1 MATDFTHFSGV
12 DIVALCFLGILSDNQ
27 FAFTANINLLKD
39 KIETLE
45 KGAKYVQS

>member
-1 MATDFTHFSGV
+1 MGTDFTHFSGV
-12 DIVALCFLGILSDNQ
+12 GIVGLCFLGILSESQ
-27 FAFTANINLLKD
+27 FAFATNINLLKD